1 MEIYSEQVRA
11 KLIKANKCLFVLR
24 SLRKEGFSQGEV
36 DHLFSALVLLNFT
49 YGLPVYGAID
59 WDLTVIQ
66 NFLDRCF
73 KRCWCSFYEEK
84 KLPRYILLHIA
95 LAKSL
100 HLASK
105 IITIRVTITFCITVT
120 FCVSYYIL
128 WPNRRSKNVLLFLVT
143 IGLWDLMRYGS
154 AQIFIFDDNTRD

>member
-1 MEIYSEQVRA
+1 MF
-11 KLIKANKCLFVLR
+11 FVM
-24 SLRKEGFSQGEV
+24 K
-36 DHLFSALVLLNFT
+36 
-49 YGLPVYGAID
+49 
-59 WDLTVIQ
+59 
-66 NFLDRCF
+66 
-73 KRCWCSFYEEK
+73 KK

-95 LAKSL
+95 LATSL

-128 WPNRRSKNVLLFLVT
+128 WPNRRSKNVLLFLAT

-154 AQIFIFDDNTRD
+154 AQIFKLASSMIIHEINIATDDE